1 MNFDSRMPIYIQI
14 IEKIKQDII
23 LKKINMGEKLPS
35 VRIMAADLKV
45 NVNTVQRVYQE
56 LEREGVIYLVRGKG
70 SFITES
76 EGMVAVLKTEMA
88 KELLRKFV
96 YGMQEIGFDNKQ
108 IVQYLNQ
115 YMEGS
120 SDGAIAND

>member
-1 MNFDSRMPIYIQI
+1 MEFDSRIPIYIQI

-56 LEREGVIYLVRGKG
+56 LEREGVIYSVRGKG

-76 EGMVAVLKTEMA
+76 EGMVAVLKAEMA
-88 KELLRKFV
+88 KELLRRFV
-96 YGMQEIGFDNKQ
+96 YGMGEIGFDNQQ
-108 IVQYLNQ
+108 IVQYLKQ
-115 YMEGS
+115 YMEES
-120 SDGAIAND
+120 NDGTSVKE